1 MGSFRPTV
9 NGQQLIVVV
18 SDTAQDHTLK
28 VFDENDFE
36 NESKLFLK
44 VLTLIIKTH
53 SQGQASL

>member
-1 MGSFRPTV
+1 MKVFNGPFRPTV

-36 NESKLFLK
+36 NERELF
-44 VLTLIIKTH
+44 
-53 SQGQASL
+53 

>member
-1 MGSFRPTV
+1 MGSFGPTV

-28 VFDENDFE
+28 VFDENDLE
-36 NESKLFLK
+36 NERELFLK